1 MKPIKVLELSEV
13 DRLKLEKGYHNG
25 PTHSFRIRCKSILL
39 KSEGKSAPQ
48 IAEMLEV
55 TVPTVYTWVKR
66 YEENIRI
73 IMLSVR
79 IHHECH
85 GADMGRNLGNSS
97 TGCREEQSVIQQY
110 APLHQ
115 TSGEG
120 IIGRRGDTTE
130 TEQHLQF

>member
-1 MKPIKVLELSEV
+1 M
-13 DRLKLEKGYHNG
+13 EKRKRRTFTENN
-25 PTHSFRIRCKSILL
+25 TQK
-39 KSEGKSAPQ
+39 KNK
-48 IAEMLEV
+48 AEKK
-55 TVPTVYTWVKR
+55 KR
-66 YEENIRI
+66 EKYYEENIRI
-73 IMLSVR
+73 IMLSVC

-85 GADMGRNLGNSS
+85 GTDMGRNLGYSS

>member
-1 MKPIKVLELSEV
+1 M
-13 DRLKLEKGYHNG
+13 EKRKRRTFTENN
-25 PTHSFRIRCKSILL
+25 TQK
-39 KSEGKSAPQ
+39 KNK
-48 IAEMLEV
+48 AEKK
-55 TVPTVYTWVKR
+55 KR
-66 YEENIRI
+66 EKCYEENIRI
-73 IMLSVR
+73 IMLSVC

-85 GADMGRNLGNSS
+85 GTDMGRNLGYSS